1 MRYFVLFLFI
11 SNLSYSQSDFTLD
24 QIKSYPFPN
33 ELTGSSEKSRIAWA
47 FDEEGKRNIYVAE
60 GPSFIARRLTSY
72 MDDTGQELSSVSIS
86 SDGNWIVYIRGGDF
100 GSNWDDEL
108 PVNPTFNPD
117 PPKVQIWSIPFS
129 GGDPIMIDEGI
140 NPVISPQS
148 DQIAYIKE
156 GQIWVSSI
164 DGEGESKNSFIQE
177 EEMDL
182 ILGLPTVQK

>member
-1 MRYFVLFLFI
+1 
-11 SNLSYSQSDFTLD
+11 
-24 QIKSYPFPN
+24 
-33 ELTGSSEKSRIAWA
+33 
-47 FDEEGKRNIYVAE
+47 
-60 GPSFIARRLTSY
+60 

-117 PPKVQIWSIPFS
+117 PRRFRFGVSFS

-140 NPVISPQS
+140 KPVISPLS